1 MNLILRACFKIINNY
16 KILICN
22 LEISPER
29 VSLNKCEPDP
39 ETRSINHL
47 GVMEWGGMRLVVQRD
62 TPVIIQNHCG
72 DDDEDD
78 DRGIMK
84 SEMGNVT
91 SSMPLHIPI
100 LRNMIRSATEWRRT
114 EIKRFFVSWNSFRQ
128 HLVWVGRGGQ
138 IRFHYLCLH
147 IPQWYF
153 ETVA

>member
-47 GVMEWGGMRLVVQRD
+47 GVMECGGMRPVVQRD

-72 DDDEDD
+72 DDNDDHD

-84 SEMGNVT
+84 CEMGYVT
-91 SSMPLHIPI
+91 SHCTFQYS
-100 LRNMIRSATEWRRT
+100 
-114 EIKRFFVSWNSFRQ
+114 EI
-128 HLVWVGRGGQ
+128 
-138 IRFHYLCLH
+138 
-147 IPQWYF
+147 
-153 ETVA
+153 